1 MKTEP
6 SISSD
11 QDIIEENSSSVE
23 HKRRTD
29 RFQLRVAVCA
39 SGGKFVDG
47 WILAVI
53 GVALPLASLQMGMSP
68 FWEGLIGSS
77 SLVGIFIGGLLFGW
91 LTDLV
96 GRRRMFTLTLAIFL
110 IFSILQFF
118 VSAPEWLFVC
128 RLIMGI
134 AVGADYAIAGA
145 LIAEFS
151 SREKRGPY
159 LAGMLVWWYAGFAV
173 SAIGSLLAIG
183 IWGESDM
190 LWRLMLASSGLP
202 ALIMLFIRI
211 GLPESPR
218 WLVNKGRMEE
228 ANVIAKKYLSDEV
241 KQDLYKEDPDAGGFK
256 ELFSPVGR
264 RKTLFTSLFW
274 MAQVTPFFAIYT
286 FLPRV
291 LDALNLNL
299 DASWGEIMMYLVLLI
314 GSAVGAMLINRV
326 GRRNMLIVPFAV
338 TGVAFLILGLWPSAP
353 APIVVLCFLTFA
365 VFNSG
370 SNVLQMLYPSEI
382 FPTGIR
388 ATGVGFAA
396 AMSRI
401 GAAIGTFLLPII
413 LISWGVT
420 SVMLICAAVLFG
432 GMIISMIWAPETTG
446 KNLSES
452 TQSLPVL
459 VKSPSRP

>member
-1 MKTEP
+1 MKTTT
-6 SISSD
+6 SIHSS
-11 QDIIEENSSSVE
+11 QDSSEANRSSPAQQ
-23 HKRRTD
+23 RRSD

-53 GVALPLASLQMGMSP
+53 GIALPLASLQLGMSP
-68 FWEGLIGSS
+68 IWEGLIGAS
-77 SLVGIFIGGLLFGW
+77 SLIGIFVGGLLFGW

-110 IFSILQFF
+110 IFSVLQFF
-118 VSAPEWLFVC
+118 VADPGWLFVF

-159 LAGMLVWWYAGFAV
+159 LAGMLVWWYAGFAI
-173 SAIGSLLAIG
+173 SAIGSLIAIG
-183 IWGESDM
+183 VWGESDL
-190 LWRLMLASSGLP
+190 LWRLMLVSSGLP

-218 WLVNKGRMEE
+218 WLINKGRVEE
-228 ANVIAKKYLSDEV
+228 ANAIADKYLADDV
-241 KQDLYKEDPDAGGFK
+241 KEDIYKEDPDAGGFK
-256 ELFSPVGR
+256 ELFSREGR

-274 MAQVTPFFAIYT
+274 MAQVTPFFALYT

-291 LDALNLNL
+291 LESLNLDM

-314 GSAVGAMLINRV
+314 GSAAGALLVNRV

-338 TGVAFLILGLWPSAP
+338 TGAALLVLGLWPSAP

-365 VFNSG
+365 IFNSG

-388 ATGVGFAA
+388 ASGVGFAA
-396 AMSRI
+396 SMSRI
-401 GAAIGTFLLPII
+401 GSAIGTFLLPII
-413 LISWGVT
+413 LVNWGIT
-420 SVMLICAAVLFG
+420 PVMFICAAVLFG
-432 GMIISMIWAPETTG
+432 GMIISIMWAPETTG
-446 KNLSES
+446 QDLSES
-452 TQSLPVL
+452 TQSLPIIS
-459 VKSPSRP
+459 KP

>member
-1 MKTEP
+1 MKTTASIPADQRGEGGTNP
-6 SISSD
+6 SA
-11 QDIIEENSSSVE
+11 
-23 HKRRTD
+23 HKRKTE

-53 GVALPLASLQMGMSP
+53 GIALPLASFQMGMNP
-68 FWEGLIGSS
+68 LWEGLIGAS
-77 SLVGIFIGGLLFGW
+77 SLIGIFIGGLLFGW

-96 GRRRMFTLTLAIFL
+96 GRRRMFTLTLTIFL
-110 IFSILQFF
+110 IFSALQFI
-118 VSAPEWLFVC
+118 VHDPGWLFVF
-128 RLIMGI
+128 RLVMGI

-173 SAIGSLLAIG
+173 SAIGSLLALG
-183 IWGESDM
+183 FWGESDL
-190 LWRLMLASSGLP
+190 LWRLMLVSSALP

-218 WLVNKGRMEE
+218 WLMNKGRTEE
-228 ANVIAKKYLSDEV
+228 AEAIASKYLSEEV
-241 KQDLYKEDPDAGGFK
+241 KQDIYKEDPDTGGFK
-256 ELFSPVGR
+256 ELFAPHGR

-274 MAQVTPFFAIYT
+274 MAQVTPFFALYT

-291 LDALNLNL
+291 LEGLNLNM

-314 GSAVGAMLINRV
+314 GSAVGALLVNRV

-338 TGVAFLILGLWPSAP
+338 TGVALLILGLWPTAP
-353 APIVVLCFLTFA
+353 APVVILCFLTFA
-365 VFNSG
+365 IFNSG

-388 ATGVGFAA
+388 ASGVGFAA
-396 AMSRI
+396 AMSRV
-401 GAAIGTFLLPII
+401 GSAVGTFLLPII
-413 LISWGVT
+413 LVNWGITPVMFIS
-420 SVMLICAAVLFG
+420 AAVLFG
-432 GMIISMIWAPETTG
+432 GMIVSMLWAPETTG
-446 KNLSES
+446 KELSES
-452 TQSLPVL
+452 TQSLPV
-459 VKSPSRP
+459 VTRS